1 MNCGS
6 SKEILIFFHLKNND
20 IAQNCVWRNVT
31 EKIFKTDIITDM
43 RKIEG
48 TEKTIYYANTGARR
62 SYFWH
67 EVNVSK
73 LHVSCCFLVKAVIK
87 LEPSLAKSYSSYLQ
101 INSLATEEGEGQ
113 NVQSSFFWFIHKLI
127 QTQVSNTT
135 KDTLLRILHY
145 L

>member
-1 MNCGS
+1 MNFGS

-62 SYFWH
+62 SIFGMKLMYQNCMYY
-67 EVNVSK
+67 VASK
-73 LHVSCCFLVKAVIK
+73 CFLVKAVIK
-87 LEPSLAKSYSSYLQ
+87 LAPSHAKL
-101 INSLATEEGEGQ
+101 
-113 NVQSSFFWFIHKLI
+113 
-127 QTQVSNTT
+127 
-135 KDTLLRILHY
+135 
-145 L
+145 